1 MMTEWPVCPTLIQ
14 CLPDILCFTLSCFPV
29 RVKRKVKLI
38 SLNAKKKTRDSA
50 QTRRKTALFALL
62 HQQQ

>member
-1 MMTEWPVCPTLIQ
+1 MTEWPVCPTLIQ

-38 SLNAKKKTRDSA
+38 SLNAKKKKTRDSA